1 MDSSLLTLF
10 QLCDSNFPSGGFSHS
25 FGLETYIQE
34 DRVHDPETFS
44 QWLSLYLKEQMV
56 TADGFAIKL
65 AYEALEENNLDEI
78 WRLDRLLTIQN
89 MSRET
94 REGTRFMGRS
104 LVKIATTI
112 YDSEMIDLYS
122 QRIKDKKCFAHPAI
136 LFALAGHHL
145 KINRD
150 TTILYYMYST
160 IINLVQN
167 AVRAIPIGQTAG
179 QQIISDFHPKLTKAV
194 EAIRS
199 LDEDDFGTIAPGIE
213 MAQLEHEYVTVRIF
227 MS

>member
-1 MDSSLLTLF
+1 
-10 QLCDSNFPSGGFSHS
+10 
-25 FGLETYIQE
+25 
-34 DRVHDPETFS
+34 
-44 QWLSLYLKEQMV
+44 MV
-56 TADGFAIKL
+56 SADGFAISL
-65 AYEALEENNLDEI
+65 AYKALEKDDLDEV

-104 LVKIATTI
+104 LVKIAKVI

-122 QRIKDKKCFAHPAI
+122 KRIHEKKSFAHPAI

-145 KINRD
+145 KISRD

-167 AVRAIPIGQTAG
+167 AVRAIPMGQTAG
-179 QQIISDFHPKLTKAV
+179 QQIISDFQPKLKEAVKAINRL
-194 EAIRS
+194 E
-199 LDEDDFGTIAPGIE
+199 ENDFGTIAPGIE
-213 MAQLEHEYVTVRIF
+213 MAQLQHEYVTVRIF

>member
-25 FGLETYIQE
+25 FGLETYIQQ
-34 DRVHDPETFS
+34 DKVVDPETFS
-44 QWLSLYLKEQMV
+44 QWLTLYVEEQMV
-56 TADGFAIKL
+56 TADGYAIKL
-65 AYEALEENNLDEI
+65 AYEALENDNLEEV
-78 WRLDRLLTIQN
+78 WHLDRVLTVQN

-104 LVKIATTI
+104 LVKIAEAI
-112 YDSEMIDLYS
+112 YDSEMINLYS
-122 QRIKDKKCFAHPAI
+122 KRIQEKKSNAHPAI

-145 KINRD
+145 KISRD

-160 IINLVQN
+160 VINLVQN

-179 QQIISDFHPKLTKAV
+179 QQIISNFQPILKKAV
-194 EAIRS
+194 ETINTLNES
-199 LDEDDFGTIAPGIE
+199 DFGTIAPGIE
-213 MAQLEHEYVTVRIF
+213 MAQLQHENVTVRIF

>member
-25 FGLETYIQE
+25 FGLETYIQQ
-34 DRVHDPETFS
+34 DKVVDPETFS
-44 QWLSLYLKEQMV
+44 QWLSLYVDEQMV
-56 TADGFAIKL
+56 TADGYAIKL
-65 AYEALEENNLDEI
+65 VYQALENGNIDEV
-78 WRLDRLLTIQN
+78 WHLDRLLTVQN

-104 LVKIATTI
+104 LVKIAETI
-112 YDSEMIDLYS
+112 YDSEMINLYS
-122 QRIKDKKCFAHPAI
+122 KRIQEKKSYAHPAI
-136 LFALAGHHL
+136 LFALAGHYL
-145 KINRD
+145 KISKD

-160 IINLVQN
+160 VINLVQN

-179 QQIISDFHPKLTKAV
+179 QQIISNFQPKLKKAV
-194 EAIRS
+194 KTINNLKES
-199 LDEDDFGTIAPGIE
+199 DFGTIAPGIE
-213 MAQLEHEYVTVRIF
+213 MAQLQHENVTVRIF